1 MAAYTVTVPATTGN
15 LGPGFDCLGAAL
27 SLYNR
32 FEFAEAEELRVT
44 ASGPG
49 SEKIA
54 KNKTNLVYQS
64 LERLFDCIGRPK
76 PVVSLDIKM
85 QVPLSRGLGSSAT
98 AIVGGLMGANLLA
111 GSPLDRAEILRL
123 AIEAEGHPDNV
134 VPALLGGCQL
144 VAMQG
149 QDWQICG
156 LAWPK
161 KLGVVALIPEFE
173 LSTSKARQVLPK
185 QVPLKD
191 AVFNAAHLALLTQAL
206 ATGNLEWLQAALHDR
221 LHQPYRQSLIPGLES
236 VREAAL
242 GAGAIGLVISGAGPT
257 LLALAPTPKLE
268 AIGTAAV
275 AAWQT
280 HDIAAIAKPLTL
292 ATEGTT
298 YQTR

>member
-111 GSPLDRAEILRL
+111 GSPLDRPEILRL

-144 VAMQG
+144 VAMHG

-156 LAWPK
+156 LSWPK

-185 QVPLKD
+185 QVPLRD

-221 LHQPYRQSLIPGLES
+221 LHQPYRQTLIPGMES
-236 VREAAL
+236 VREAAIA
-242 GAGAIGLVISGAGPT
+242 AGALGLVISGAGPT
-257 LLALAPTPKLE
+257 LLVLAPTPKLE
-268 AIGTAAV
+268 TIGAAAV

-280 HDIAAIAKPLTL
+280 HHIAAIAKPLTL

-298 YQTR
+298 YQTH